1 MKLLSVNNGD
11 LYILKIKFT
20 FIPLLNTLTKQLFKN
35 NTIQIKNPPPKT
47 KNKKTRKIQ
56 GNAKKI
62 QGNTKKTQR
71 NTKKTQT
78 EKK

>member
-20 FIPLLNTLTKQLFKN
+20 FLPILSTLTKQLFKN

-56 GNAKKI
+56 GNAKK
-62 QGNTKKTQR
+62 TQE

-78 EKK
+78 EKKVN